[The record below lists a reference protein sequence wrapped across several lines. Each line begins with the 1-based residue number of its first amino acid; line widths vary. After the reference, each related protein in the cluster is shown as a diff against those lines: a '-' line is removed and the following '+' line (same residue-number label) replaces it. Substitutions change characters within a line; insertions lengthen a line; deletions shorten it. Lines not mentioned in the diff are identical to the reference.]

1 MTAKRADARQQAALR
16 LAAEGLA
23 RQMASHAECDQHE
36 PENAIKGCP
45 GCTDRAVYEAWV
57 AAGGRDY
64 RWHPTGPSVTLDELR
79 RRTPAIEWTE
89 VSDHA

>member
-1 MTAKRADARQQAALR
+1 MTAKRASERQQEALR

-23 RQMASHAECDQHE
+23 RQMASHADCAQHE
-36 PENAIKGCP
+36 PENAVGDCP
-45 GCTDRAVYEAWV
+45 GCEDRAVYEAWV

-64 RWHPTGPSVTLDELR
+64 RWHPTGPGITLAELQ

-89 VSDHA
+89 VKRP